1 MKYNFSPCTGS
12 TGKKPLA
19 WILTPISKYMTF
31 IRSYGILTIYPHFL
45 DRSRLSEKRET
56 RWIPIDF
63 LFVEISINWH
73 IIIIFLVV
81 LSKNYIIKGKP
92 TIYLDM
98 NINKYKST
106 YLAINILMVNNLN
119 FNIFTK

>member
-1 MKYNFSPCTGS
+1 
-12 TGKKPLA
+12 
-19 WILTPISKYMTF
+19 MTF

-92 TIYLDM
+92 TIHLDM

-119 FNIFTK
+119 FDIFTK